1 MITTTDDEKHQI
13 GNYIRALGALRVLEI
28 GAFRGETTSVI
39 ASAVAEVGGR
49 VVVID
54 PMKWSSEVLR
64 NGIARH
70 LSTTFPRALATLERI
85 LARASYEPAFWRK
98 VGGRERTD
106 IVVYR
111 ALSTD
116 PGLLA
121 STDEALAEFDVVFID
136 GDHGY
141 EGARSDLE
149 HWGRRVRKGG
159 IILVHDATSRF
170 PGVLRAIRE
179 WTTDPAVEVILPEH
193 DSLCVIHVRGELRGA
208 RVPSSSSHAPRP
220 DEFHAAAIGK

>member
-1 MITTTDDEKHQI
+1 MITTTDHEKHQI
-13 GNYIRALGALRVLEI
+13 VNYIRAIGALRVLEI
-28 GAFRGETTSVI
+28 GAFQGETTSVI

-70 LSTTFPRALATLERI
+70 LSTTFPRVLATLERV
-85 LARASYEPAFWRK
+85 LDRASYEPAFWRK

-116 PGLLA
+116 PGLLS

-141 EGARSDLE
+141 EGARSRALGSARE
-149 HWGRRVRKGG
+149 EGR
-159 IILVHDATSRF
+159 HHS
-170 PGVLRAIRE
+170 
-179 WTTDPAVEVILPEH
+179 
-193 DSLCVIHVRGELRGA
+193 GA
-208 RVPSSSSHAPRP
+208 RRHEPLPRRAARHPRVDDRPRRRGDPPRARQPVCDPRARRAPQ
-220 DEFHAAAIGK
+220 

>member
-1 MITTTDDEKHQI
+1 MITTTDHEKHQI
-13 GNYIRALGALRVLEI
+13 VNYIRAIGALRVLEI
-28 GAFRGETTSVI
+28 GAFQGETTSVI

-70 LSTTFPRALATLERI
+70 LSTTFPRILGTLERI
-85 LARASYEPAFWRK
+85 LDRASYEPAFWRK

-121 STDEALAEFDVVFID
+121 NTDEALAEFDVVFID

-179 WTTDPAVEVILPEH
+179 WNTDPAVEVILPEH
-193 DSLCVIHVRGELRGA
+193 DSLCVIHVRGELRSDRA
-208 RVPSSSSHAPRP
+208 PAVASPAPRP
-220 DEFHAAAIGK
+220 NEFLAAAIGK